1 MTLVPAIVVFVLV
14 FLFFSK
20 DVLTTKEKNKKT
32 KTADSQPNISDVLL
46 KYELLH
52 GMEEKG

>member
-20 DVLTTKEKNKKT
+20 DVLTTKEKTKKT